1 MGCQYKSQSWHCCHP
16 YKRNPLS
23 GERND
28 CVGLNNCD
36 EYNDEPKNN
45 ICKHCTAC
53 GDVKACRET
62 ECHQHESWYAMEQER
77 RINALCMAIHN
88 EGMYKQRYDMLR
100 RSLFAILDSGC
111 NQATMLARTEQ
122 AVNRH
127 RGIKPVGTPMAQVDP
142 VDPVKQNKE

>member
-1 MGCQYKSQSWHCCHP
+1 MKIKGYNPNQ
-16 YKRNPLS
+16 KR
-23 GERND
+23 ET
-28 CVGLNNCD
+28 
-36 EYNDEPKNN
+36 EEPKNS

-53 GDVKACRET
+53 GDVKACRDT
-62 ECHQHESWYAMEQER
+62 ECHQHESWYAQEQER

-111 NQATMLARTEQ
+111 NNATMLARTEQ

-127 RGIKPVGTPMAQVDP
+127 RGIKPVGTPMAHVDP
-142 VDPVKQNKE
+142 VDPVKQNKIYAMYSEDWDEYKEEYE